1 MAFHWLHG
9 RSGAYAMTTDVEN
22 PIAIGPGRDWS
33 VAMDI
38 ARRVLAGF
46 VYRLEKRKTRID
58 LAELSDTQLLDIGV
72 TRSEARAEVGK
83 SWFWG

>member
-1 MAFHWLHG
+1 
-9 RSGAYAMTTDVEN
+9 MTTDIEN

-33 VAMDI
+33 GAMDI
-38 ARRVLAGF
+38 VRRALTGLVCH
-46 VYRLEKRKTRID
+46 LEKRKTRID

-72 TRSEARAEVGK
+72 TRSEAKAEASK

>member
-1 MAFHWLHG
+1 MTFHRLHK

-33 VAMDI
+33 G
-38 ARRVLAGF
+38 ARSIMRGALTAF
-46 VYRLEKRKTRID
+46 VSRLEKRGTRID

-72 TRSEARAEVGK
+72 TRSEARAEIKK